1 MAYMKKEL
9 GLLTLLTLPFISS
22 ADWLDVNMPVGVTDI
37 SEDVFGLH
45 MLMFWIMVAIGVVV
59 FGVLFYAMWK
69 YRRSNNKTA
78 ADFEENHKLEI
89 AWTIVPTIILVLMA
103 LPASSLLKT
112 MYDHEAE
119 EGGIDIQVIGWQW
132 KWQYK
137 YLDEK
142 VGDKPLSFFSNLTT
156 PADQYETNQAT
167 KGENYLLEV
176 DEEVVVPINTPIRF
190 LITSNDVIHS
200 WYMSDFAVKQDA
212 IPGFINVA
220 KTTINEPGVY
230 RGNCTELCGERHAYM
245 PVVVRAV
252 TQDEYQE
259 WLQSKKEA
267 AEQIAFLTEKD
278 WTLAELMEQGEEI
291 YNTRCAACHQM
302 NGAGIPGFYPAL
314 AGSNLV
320 LNDKPKH
327 IEILMEGVRG
337 SQMQS
342 FAEQLNEVEMA
353 SVITFT
359 RQAWG
364 NDRAGDGE
372 IVIPKDIVEYKQRD
386 S

>member
-1 MAYMKKEL
+1 MKKEL
-9 GLLTLLTLPFISS
+9 GLLTILLTSLFTS

-45 MLMFWIMVAIGVVV
+45 MLMFWIMVAIGVIV
-59 FGVLFYAMWK
+59 FGVLFYSMWR
-69 YRRSNNKTA
+69 YRRSNNKTP

-89 AWTIVPTIILVLMA
+89 AWTIVPTIILILMA
-103 LPASSLLKT
+103 LPASSLLKK

-167 KGENYLLEV
+167 KGQNYLLEV

-220 KTTINEPGVY
+220 KATINEPGVY
-230 RGNCTELCGERHAYM
+230 RGNCTELCGEKIG
-245 PVVVRAV
+245 RAHV
-252 TQDEYQE
+252 
-259 WLQSKKEA
+259 
-267 AEQIAFLTEKD
+267 
-278 WTLAELMEQGEEI
+278 
-291 YNTRCAACHQM
+291 
-302 NGAGIPGFYPAL
+302 
-314 AGSNLV
+314 
-320 LNDKPKH
+320 
-327 IEILMEGVRG
+327 
-337 SQMQS
+337 
-342 FAEQLNEVEMA
+342 
-353 SVITFT
+353 
-359 RQAWG
+359 
-364 NDRAGDGE
+364 
-372 IVIPKDIVEYKQRD
+372 
-386 S
+386 

>member
-1 MAYMKKEL
+1 MKKEL

-45 MLMFWIMVAIGVVV
+45 MLMFWIMIAIGVVV

-89 AWTIVPTIILVLMA
+89 AWTVVPTIILILMA
-103 LPASSLLKT
+103 LPASSLLKK

-259 WLQSKKEA
+259 WLQSKKDA

-314 AGSNLV
+314 AGSDLV

-364 NDRAGDGE
+364 NDRAGDGQ
-372 IVIPKDIVEYKQRD
+372 IVIPKDIVEYKQKD

>member
-1 MAYMKKEL
+1 MPYMKKEL
-9 GLLTLLTLPFISS
+9 GLLTILLTSLFTS

-45 MLMFWIMVAIGVVV
+45 MLMFWIMVAIGVIV
-59 FGVLFYAMWK
+59 FGVLFYSMWR
-69 YRRSNNKTA
+69 YRRSNNETP

-89 AWTIVPTIILVLMA
+89 AWTIVPTIILILMA
-103 LPASSLLKT
+103 LPASSLLKK

-167 KGENYLLEV
+167 KGQNYLLEV

-220 KTTINEPGVY
+220 KATINEPGVY

-252 TQDEYQE
+252 TKEEYQD
-259 WLQSKKEA
+259 WIQSKKDEA
-267 AEQIAFLTEKD
+267 AQIAFLTEKE

-291 YNTRCAACHQM
+291 YNTRCAACHQI

-314 AGSNLV
+314 AGSDVV

-372 IVIPKDIVEYKQRD
+372 IVLPKDIVEYKQKD
-386 S
+386 N

>member
-1 MAYMKKEL
+1 MKKEL

-45 MLMFWIMVAIGVVV
+45 MLMFWIMIAIGVVV

-89 AWTIVPTIILVLMA
+89 AWTVVPTIILILMA
-103 LPASSLLKT
+103 LPASSLLKK

-252 TQDEYQE
+252 TQDEYQK
-259 WLQSKKEA
+259 WLQSKKDA

-314 AGSNLV
+314 AGSDLV

-372 IVIPKDIVEYKQRD
+372 IVIPKDIVEYKQKD

>member
-1 MAYMKKEL
+1 MKKEL
-9 GLLTLLTLPFISS
+9 GLLTILLTSLFTS

-45 MLMFWIMVAIGVVV
+45 MLMFWIMVAIGVIV
-59 FGVLFYAMWK
+59 FGVLFYSMWR
-69 YRRSNNKTA
+69 YRKSNNETP

-89 AWTIVPTIILVLMA
+89 AWTIVPTIILILMA
-103 LPASSLLKT
+103 LPASSLLKK

-167 KGENYLLEV
+167 KGQNYLLEV

-220 KTTINEPGVY
+220 KATINEPGVY

-252 TQDEYQE
+252 TKEEYQD
-259 WLQSKKEA
+259 WIQSKKDEA
-267 AEQIAFLTEKD
+267 AQIAFLTEKE

-291 YNTRCAACHQM
+291 YNTRCAACHQI

-314 AGSNLV
+314 AGSDVV

-372 IVIPKDIVEYKQRD
+372 IVLPKDIVEYKQKD
-386 S
+386 N

>member
-1 MAYMKKEL
+1 MKKEL
-9 GLLTLLTLPFISS
+9 GLLTILLTSLFTS

-45 MLMFWIMVAIGVVV
+45 MLMFWIMVAIGVIV
-59 FGVLFYAMWK
+59 FGVLFYSMWR
-69 YRRSNNKTA
+69 YRRSNNETP

-89 AWTIVPTIILVLMA
+89 AWTIVPTIILILMA
-103 LPASSLLKT
+103 LPASSLLKK

-167 KGENYLLEV
+167 KGQNYLLEV

-220 KTTINEPGVY
+220 KATINEPGVY

-252 TQDEYQE
+252 TNEEYQD
-259 WLQSKKEA
+259 WIQSKKDEA
-267 AEQIAFLTEKD
+267 AQIAFLTEKE

-291 YNTRCAACHQM
+291 YNTRCAACHQI

-314 AGSNLV
+314 AGSDVV

-364 NDRAGDGE
+364 NDKAGDGE
-372 IVIPKDIVEYKQRD
+372 IVLPKDIVEYKQKD
-386 S
+386 N

>member
-1 MAYMKKEL
+1 MKKEL

-45 MLMFWIMVAIGVVV
+45 MLMFWIMIAIGVVV

-89 AWTIVPTIILVLMA
+89 AWTVVPTIILILMA
-103 LPASSLLKT
+103 LPASSLLKK

-259 WLQSKKEA
+259 WLQSKKDA

-314 AGSNLV
+314 AGSDLV

-372 IVIPKDIVEYKQRD
+372 IVIPKDIVEYKQKD

>member
-1 MAYMKKEL
+1 MKKEL
-9 GLLTLLTLPFISS
+9 GLITLFTISMFSS

-37 SEDVFGLH
+37 SKDVFGLH

-69 YRRSNNKTA
+69 YRRSNNKVPA
-78 ADFEENHKLEI
+78 KFEENHKLEM

-103 LPASSLLKT
+103 LPASSLLKQ

-142 VGDKPLSFFSNLTT
+142 VGEKPLSFFSNLTT
-156 PADQYETNQAT
+156 PADQYETNQAE
-167 KGENYLLEV
+167 KGVNYLLEV

-220 KTTINEPGVY
+220 KATINVPGIY

-245 PVVVRAV
+245 PIVVRAV
-252 TQDEYQE
+252 TQEEYIDWIQE
-259 WLQSKKEA
+259 KRDDAQQL
-267 AEQIAFLTEKD
+267 AFLTEKE
-278 WTLAELMEQGEEI
+278 WTVDELLAQGEEI
-291 YNTRCAACHQM
+291 YNTRCAACHQT

-314 AGSNLV
+314 AGSGV
-320 LNDKPKH
+320 VMNDKSKQ
-327 IEILMEGVRG
+327 IEILMEGIRG

-359 RQAWG
+359 RLSWE
-364 NDRAGDGE
+364 NDSAGDSS
-372 IVIPKDIVEYKQRD
+372 IVVPKDIVDYKNVNL
-386 S
+386 

>member
-89 AWTIVPTIILVLMA
+89 AWTVVPTIILILMA
-103 LPASSLLKT
+103 LPASSLLKK

-259 WLQSKKEA
+259 WLQSKKDA

-314 AGSNLV
+314 AGSDLV

>member
-1 MAYMKKEL
+1 MKKEL
-9 GLLTLLTLPFISS
+9 GLLTILLTSLFTS

-45 MLMFWIMVAIGVVV
+45 MLMFWIMVAIGVIV
-59 FGVLFYAMWK
+59 FGVLFYSMWR
-69 YRRSNNKTA
+69 YRRSNNKTP

-89 AWTIVPTIILVLMA
+89 AWTIVPTIILILMA
-103 LPASSLLKT
+103 LPASSLLKK

-167 KGENYLLEV
+167 KGQNYLLEV

-220 KTTINEPGVY
+220 KATINEPGVY

-252 TQDEYQE
+252 TKEEYQD
-259 WLQSKKEA
+259 WIQSKKDEA
-267 AEQIAFLTEKD
+267 AQIAFLTEKE

-291 YNTRCAACHQM
+291 YNTRCAACHQI

-314 AGSNLV
+314 AGSDVV

-359 RQAWG
+359 RQTWG

-372 IVIPKDIVEYKQRD
+372 IVLPKDIVEYKQKD
-386 S
+386 N